1 MKRNLI
7 LLSVTL
13 LVAQQGAM
21 ADAITGGAI
30 NIKGKKTVVP
40 PPPKEAM
47 PGNKTMIIPAMPG
60 TVRPTASQIV
70 APDTG
75 DAQLVTVGEGGPY
88 TASANGQAQRFADYL
103 ELKKDLEV
111 AKLTLSIENKGFKWF
126 RLLIANQVVAT
137 ERSLDRSG
145 VGKLDISGIVQ
156 PGSNQVVVQAGGA
169 AGSQISWKV
178 TTVATAKLD
187 RIDPDEAIV
196 GDTVSLKGTH
206 FALNPSSNEVTIG
219 GSAKAKVASAK
230 ATELKIEIPQNAQ
243 PGDKVPVTA
252 KVNGVKT
259 NTITFKLRGIP
270 QVTGTNLQGV
280 PPGQNL
286 TVFGKNFSK
295 NLGENRVFFDNT
307 PAEIQSGSTT
317 ELQVIVPFIPYRE
330 GHYPSQVKVQVG
342 KVMSKTSVGVQVG
355 PQMYADPGFEA
366 GRDVPGYI
374 SR

>member
-1 MKRNLI
+1 MKRNLV

-13 LVAQQGAM
+13 LLAQTGAV

-30 NIKGKKTVVP
+30 HIKTKKGVVP

-47 PGNKTMIIPAMPG
+47 PGNSTMIIPALPPS
-60 TVRPTASQIV
+60 VKATASQTV
-70 APDTG
+70 APVSG

-88 TASANGQAQRFADYL
+88 TASHNGQVQRFADYL
-103 ELKKDLEV
+103 EMKKDQES

-137 ERSLDRSG
+137 ERSLDHSG
-145 VGKLDISGIVQ
+145 SGKLDISGIVQ
-156 PGSNQVVVQAGGA
+156 TGSNQVVIQAGGPA
-169 AGSQISWKV
+169 NAQISWKV

-187 RIDPDEAIV
+187 RVDPDEAIV

-206 FALNPSSNEVTIG
+206 FALNPSSNEVSIG
-219 GSAKAKVASAK
+219 SVKGKVTSAK
-230 ATELKIEIPQNAQ
+230 ATELKVEIPQNAE
-243 PGDKVPVTA
+243 PGDKVQVSA
-252 KVNGVKT
+252 KVNGIKT

-295 NLGENRVFFDNT
+295 NLGENRVFFDT
-307 PAEIQSGSTT
+307 TSAEIMSGSTT
-317 ELQVIVPFIPYRE
+317 ELQVIVPQIPYRE
-330 GHYPSQVKVQVG
+330 GHYASQVKVQVG
-342 KVMSKTSVGVQVG
+342 KVMSKTSAGVQVG
-355 PQMYADPGFEA
+355 PQMYTEPGTET
-366 GRDVPGYI
+366 GRDIPEYI